1 MDAIAAGLA
10 EYDEWG
16 QLYFDGFAEI
26 QWTRE
31 DDLKL
36 SA

>member
-1 MDAIAAGLA
+1 MDAVAAGLA

-16 QLYFDGFAEI
+16 QLWFDGCAEI
-26 QWTRE
+26 EWKRDE
-31 DDLKL
+31 ELRL